1 MNHSKR
7 YLSFLLVL
15 PLLTVVLLI
24 NASAQP
30 EPAQLDPSYE
40 ISLYVVVGS
49 NDSGARSDLPASMSA
64 VAKQLKSNFSF
75 TSYRVGNT
83 FIGRVANSGNIE
95 YKSVS
100 NIVGQDL
107 EQDSQTFLEWSLNNF
122 RVLPNG
128 FQARNFRFGARV
140 PVRTGSTKDDAGKML
155 PIINYE
161 AIGLNIGLLGLPA
174 NKPTLV
180 GTIGMPKMAGTIFL
194 VATIKTAEM

>member
-1 MNHSKR
+1 MNQSKR
-7 YLSFLLVL
+7 FFSLLLLLFVTAGV
-15 PLLTVVLLI
+15 LLT
-24 NASAQP
+24 NASAQS

-40 ISLYVVVGS
+40 ISLHVVVGS
-49 NDSGARSDLPASMSA
+49 NDNAARTDLPASMST

-75 TSYRVGNT
+75 NSYRVGNT
-83 FIGRVANSGNIE
+83 FIGRVANTGNIE

-100 NIVGQDL
+100 NILGQEL

-140 PVRTGSTKDDAGKML
+140 PVRTGSTRDETGKAI

-161 AIGLNIGLLGLPA
+161 AIGLNIGVLGLPLR
-174 NKPTLV
+174 TV
-180 GTIGMPKMAGTIFL
+180 F
-194 VATIKTAEM
+194 